1 MAVPVAAHT
10 ATEQA
15 VIVRQQSMTAIQS
28 TAVDLYRRGLNVF
41 PLPSAWEWRARPE
54 FEKDPNKK
62 PPYLLQPLYFSRL
75 HYCGLECHHLPERER
90 FTALFERANIGVMVG
105 RTSGN
110 LIGIDCDSQTAFE
123 TIGGEL
129 TRRGLPFW
137 AIGSHRGGVY
147 FLRILEGEAANLSET
162 PFPEVQIWGTA
173 RYQVLPPSVHPQG
186 TIYRWVTPEPRFSLP
201 EGQSLPSFSITAL
214 DWLGVILAVKARWK
228 WQEPELYNLPEWAAG
243 LSRRNRETLAKGV
256 PDGQRNTRLTAA
268 AYDLAGNF
276 IPYRDAEAIIL
287 DAAECCTPP
296 YPARDALAIL
306 KSAYRQE
313 RQPARKSGESVKPW
327 KNAQE
332 FATSFDWRG
341 EYGRKA
347 IKRRAVFL
355 ACIERARQSDSD
367 IWRASKRELSELSN
381 MSDNTAWTALQDLLH
396 DGLIVWVSQ
405 CHYSGAS
412 LYSFGI
418 LSRIAPLFPPCSSS
432 GAILDTPKTQNEQD
446 VFGRLGL
453 TSWYVWRYLLITP
466 ASGAGTIARA
476 LNLPRSSVYASLK
489 RLQNA
494 GLAVFG
500 MAEGMY
506 YSESKTDSD
515 LEYLSHNWGV
525 HGKSEARKQA
535 HRTEREIW
543 VNRKMMRAREKW
555 NR

>member
-15 VIVRQQSMTAIQS
+15 VIVSQQSMTAIQS

-75 HYCGLECHHLPERER
+75 HFCGLECYHLPERER

-110 LIGIDCDSQTAFE
+110 LVGIDCDSHTAFE
-123 TIGGEL
+123 TVGCEL
-129 TRRGLPFW
+129 TRRALHFW
-137 AIGSHRGGVY
+137 GIGSHRGGAY

-162 PFPEVQIWGTA
+162 PFPEVQIWGNA

-214 DWLGVILAVKARWK
+214 DWLGVNLAVKARWK
-228 WQEPELYNLPEWAAG
+228 WQEPELYNLPEWAVG

-276 IPYRDAEAIIL
+276 IPYRDAEAVIL
-287 DAAECCTPP
+287 TAAERCTPP
-296 YPARDALAIL
+296 YSARDALAIL

-327 KNAQE
+327 KKAQD
-332 FATSFDWRG
+332 FAASFDWSSK
-341 EYGRKA
+341 YGRKA

-355 ACIERARQSDSD
+355 ACVERARQRNSDV
-367 IWRASKRELSELSN
+367 WRASKREVAELAN
-381 MSDNTAWTALQDLLH
+381 TSDETAKVALQNLKR
-396 DGLIVWVSQ
+396 DGLIVWAGH
-405 CHYSGAS
+405 CDRSGAN
-412 LYSFGI
+412 LYRFGE
-418 LSRIAPLFPPCSSS
+418 LSKISPLIPPCSSS
-432 GAILDTPKTQNEQD
+432 GLNLDTPKTQAEQD
-446 VFGRLGL
+446 VFGKVGL
-453 TSWYVWRYLLITP
+453 TAWHVWRYLLATP
-466 ASGAGTIARA
+466 ARGAGTIARA
-476 LNLPRSSVYASLK
+476 LNLPRSSVYAAL
-489 RLQNA
+489 RQLQDA

-506 YSESKTDSD
+506 YSESKTDAD
-515 LEYLSHNWGV
+515 LEY
-525 HGKSEARKQA
+525 RP
-535 HRTEREIW
+535 
-543 VNRKMMRAREKW
+543 
-555 NR
+555 